1 MSEPYGSDIAPVAAL
16 LADRAR
22 AAMLTVLLDGRALS
36 AGELARVAGVSVAAA
51 GSHLGRLLDGG
62 LVGVVE
68 QGRRRYYR
76 LNEGEVA
83 AVIEA
88 LRLIGPLVQVRGLR
102 RSQRARVFGQA
113 RTCYDHLAG
122 RVGVA
127 LFDAM
132 VGRGLIE
139 SRGEDDDPGRSSYEV
154 TEKGEE
160 RLAGLGVDVDA
171 ARRARRRFA
180 GHCLDWT
187 ERRPHLNGA
196 LGAAV
201 TARLIGLGWFERGTS
216 RRSLVLTG
224 TGRGGLADIFGCV
237 IDR

>member
-22 AAMLTVLLDGRALS
+22 AAMLTVLLDGRPLS
-36 AGELARVAGVSVAAA
+36 AGELARVAGVSAATA
-51 GSHLGRLLDGG
+51 SSHLGKLLDGD
-62 LVGVVE
+62 LVTVVQ
-68 QGRRRYYR
+68 QGRHRYYR
-76 LNEGEVA
+76 LKGAEVA

-88 LRLIGPLVQVRGLR
+88 LTLISPLLRVRSLR
-102 RSQRARVFGQA
+102 QSRQARALGEA

-122 RVGVA
+122 RAGVA

-132 VGRGLIE
+132 IGRGLIE
-139 SRGEDDDPGRSSYEV
+139 SLGEDEDPGRSAYEV
-154 TEKGEE
+154 TGKGEE
-160 RLAGLGVDVDA
+160 CLAGLGLDLDRVRA
-171 ARRARRRFA
+171 ARRRFA

-201 TARLIGLGWFERGTS
+201 TARLVELGWFERGAA
-216 RRSLVLTG
+216 RRSLVLTEA
-224 TGRGGLADIFGCV
+224 GRAGLAGVFGCV
-237 IDR
+237 LG